1 MLSTAGLQILTKD
14 SQEKKMKVGTWSY
27 ANPDRKKSTTLANT
41 TGTSSGT
48 SMAFQRFTE
57 WTAKA
62 NHLLTVFPKW

>member
-1 MLSTAGLQILTKD
+1 
-14 SQEKKMKVGTWSY
+14 MKVGTWSY